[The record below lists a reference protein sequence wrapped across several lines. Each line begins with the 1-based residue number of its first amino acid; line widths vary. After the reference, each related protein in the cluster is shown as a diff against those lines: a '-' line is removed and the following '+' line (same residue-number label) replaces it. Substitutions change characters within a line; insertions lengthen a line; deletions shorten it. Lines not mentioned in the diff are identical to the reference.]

1 MTDDAPTTDPR
12 WTELLEDAQ
21 AIAEEYRDGG
31 WDAVVVEP
39 LNIFPSERD
48 ERFGL
53 AVQVSPTEYGLLE
66 TLVENDDVTFDEA
79 EVYYRAADAEAERD
93 DRRFALAVERDT
105 DAEQAVCVPLT
116 YSLSSSRSVFETAL
130 VDEELLV
137 HVSARPS
144 ADERESES
152 DAETATDTDAEADA
166 DTDGDADTWV
176 TFSHGDP
183 SLFLEESDVRAWSQ
197 GDSKGQA

>member
-12 WTELLEDAQ
+12 WTELLEDAR
-21 AIAEEYRDGG
+21 AIAEEYREDG

-39 LNIFPSERD
+39 LNVFPSERD

-53 AVQVSPTEYGLLE
+53 AVQVSATEYGLLE
-66 TLVENDDVTFDEA
+66 TLVESDDVTFDEA

-105 DAEQAVCVPLT
+105 DREQAVCVPLT
-116 YSLSSSRSVFETAL
+116 YSLSSARSVFETAL

-144 ADERESES
+144 GDDESE
-152 DAETATDTDAEADA
+152 AADS
-166 DTDGDADTWV
+166 DTDGVDEWIS
-176 TFSHGDP
+176 FSHGDP
-183 SLFLEESDVRAWSQ
+183 SLFLEESDVRAWSR